1 MQQCNMALNPLRMW
15 KRLQVSYY
23 GGKYSVE
30 RALALETYTKETSP
44 LRVLLVCIG
53 SPLPMI
59 VLVMV
64 QELIP
69 LQDPT
74 DGWYVNYGF
83 WLRSGILAFVV
94 GHTITGQTGVLIDG
108 VAISTAQLVS
118 LSALAAVLF
127 IVCAM
132 ALAAFIFPVPFFV
145 LTLAP
150 LFYALLIISVRLVV
164 GGQVFRAMRT
174 HSDQSIRYIIFVSAQ
189 VLVAFVYP
197 TYESLFHLAKGTRFH
212 LLVILLLP
220 VIKVAVKNLMLRCTT
235 RMEDMVPEAVLFT
248 VDFFNATY
256 IATCM
261 QSASSVAAIAAI
273 TVTDLVQTGVML
285 YGFNQRTVSA
295 RRKLLSVSTA
305 DNSLLAMA
313 GSICRNC
320 TAFKS
325 QSHIGIRIRSCLP
338 HRISEAD
345 QTAIHSLEK
354 IPEDKISS
362 DKAPTGS
369 KLSTGPVSPTKSY
382 KRGLI
387 CWQKQS
393 ASIYPV
399 LPEGG
404 EAQINRRSGSAKALH
419 LEKHST
425 SLCDALEVLFTTECV
440 VITAY
445 LEAVVPLFYCNYVVL
460 MVNLPSAQY
469 HSEMNGV
476 SHGNIGSTVLP
487 VFVFGLL
494 QILSFALIARVIRR
508 NLGMHAL
515 YQLAFVLETQ
525 MSLIQGKL
533 MLWMVITICFRVV
546 HFGMDFTYQFSWIK

>member
-1 MQQCNMALNPLRMW
+1 MW
-15 KRLQVSYY
+15 KRLQVSYC

-30 RALALETYTKETSP
+30 RALALETYTKDTSQ
-44 LRVLLVCIG
+44 LRVLLVCFG

-59 VLVMV
+59 ILVLI

-69 LQDPT
+69 LQKPT
-74 DGWYVNYGF
+74 DGWYVNYGVWIRT
-83 WLRSGILAFVV
+83 WLLAFIV
-94 GHTITGQTGVLIDG
+94 GFTITGQSEVLIDD
-108 VAISTAQLVS
+108 VAISTLELIS

-127 IVCAM
+127 VACAM
-132 ALAAFIFPVPFFV
+132 AAATFLFPFPFFV
-145 LTLAP
+145 LVLAP
-150 LFYALLIISVRLVV
+150 IFYVFLTISVRLVV

-174 HSDQSIRYIIFVSAQ
+174 HSDQSIRYILFVGTQ

-197 TYESLFHLAKGTRFH
+197 SYESLFHLAKGTRFQF
-212 LLVILLLP
+212 LVILLLP
-220 VIKVAVKNLMLRCTT
+220 ILKVAVKNLMLRCTR
-235 RMEDMVPEAVLFT
+235 RMEDMIPEAVLFT

-261 QSASSVAAIAAI
+261 QSASSVTAIAAI

-295 RRKLLSVSTA
+295 RRKLLPV
-305 DNSLLAMA
+305 DNSLLVMA
-313 GSICRNC
+313 GLICRKRN
-320 TAFKS
+320 AFES
-325 QSHIGIRIRSCLP
+325 QNRSGIRIRSCLP

-345 QTAIHSLEK
+345 KVVVCSYEK
-354 IPEDKISS
+354 IPVDKILS
-362 DKAPTGS
+362 DAT
-369 KLSTGPVSPTKSY
+369 KLLGGPCKL
-382 KRGLI
+382 GLI
-387 CWQKQS
+387 TCQS
-393 ASIYPV
+393 TSVHPV

-404 EAQINRRSGSAKALH
+404 EIQIHGSAKALN
-419 LEKHST
+419 LEKRST
-425 SLCDALEVLFTTECV
+425 SLHDALEMLFTTECV

-445 LEAVVPLFYCNYVVL
+445 LEAVVPIFYCNYIVF

-469 HSEMNGV
+469 HSEMAGV
-476 SHGNIGSTVLP
+476 SRENVGSTVLP

-525 MSLIQGKL
+525 TSLLQGKM
-533 MLWMVITICFRVV
+533 MLWMVITICFRIV
-546 HFGMDFTYQFSWIK
+546 HFGTWNFSSNLRIIIGLRLLCVGMDFTYQFAWIK